1 MLFEKYD
8 FLKEYISGE
17 KKIDFKEIHKNI
29 KLGKHQVS
37 INNSALDRTIPHS
50 TKSQSDSSS

>member
-1 MLFEKYD
+1 MLLEKYE

-29 KLGKHQVS
+29 KSGKHQVS
-37 INNSALDRTIPHS
+37 VNNSALDRTIPHS